1 MISTAPIE
9 PINFGKAFLDR
20 CSLAFM
26 RQLFLPTLDGK
37 QSYSQKIALKRKS
50 AKHIKFQA

>member
-1 MISTAPIE
+1 MISAAPIE
-9 PINFGKAFLDR
+9 PINFGKALLDR

-26 RQLFLPTLDGK
+26 RQLFLPTPDGQ
-37 QSYSQKIALKRKS
+37 QSYSQKIAIKRKG